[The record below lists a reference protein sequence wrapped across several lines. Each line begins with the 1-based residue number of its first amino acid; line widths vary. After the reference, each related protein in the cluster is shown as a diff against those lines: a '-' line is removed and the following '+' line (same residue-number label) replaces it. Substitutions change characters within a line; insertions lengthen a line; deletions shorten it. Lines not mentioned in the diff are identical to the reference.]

1 MSLGLG
7 FFMQNAGGFEMGVGS
22 NRVLEQENPVMFVK
36 VVVNLRVKGR
46 YEKACEH
53 FLYMVY

>member
-1 MSLGLG
+1 
-7 FFMQNAGGFEMGVGS
+7 
-22 NRVLEQENPVMFVK
+22 MFVK

-53 FLYMVY
+53 FLYMVYWKDLKFSGRGDPKNC